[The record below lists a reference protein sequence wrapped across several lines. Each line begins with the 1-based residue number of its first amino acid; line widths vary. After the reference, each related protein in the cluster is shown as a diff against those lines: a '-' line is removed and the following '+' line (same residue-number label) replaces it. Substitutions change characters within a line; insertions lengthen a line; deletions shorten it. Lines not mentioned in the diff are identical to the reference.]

1 MVKFSRLIILLKST
15 FKFHTNS
22 QTISFRKNTIPKK
35 MKKQIL
41 LFLIGL
47 FTTIRMFAQTETVK
61 IPAVAKQIDMMI
73 EHDQSVAKRHIDLMN
88 QNIKSDSP
96 EMRNLMDEWKS
107 VGDVDKIQLKTLFK
121 ENGFLGYSEVGEQ
134 SSHNFLQMVQR
145 FDDDAA
151 FQQDVLVEMK
161 KHIDKINANPIEF
174 AYLTDRVNLNQGK
187 PQVYGTQ
194 LKINEKGNSY
204 EPKTVIDPKNLNK
217 RRAQVGLGT
226 IEEAILVMN
235 NHFAASLKK

>member
-1 MVKFSRLIILLKST
+1 
-15 FKFHTNS
+15 
-22 QTISFRKNTIPKK
+22 

-41 LFLIGL
+41 LFLIVL
-47 FTTIRMFAQTETVK
+47 FATVQMIAQTETVK
-61 IPAVAKQIDMMI
+61 LPAVAKQIDLMI
-73 EHDQSVAKRHIDLMN
+73 EYDQSVAKRHIDFMN
-88 QNIKSDSP
+88 QNVKSDSP
-96 EMRNLMDEWKS
+96 EMKNLMDEWKS
-107 VGDVDKIQLKTLFK
+107 VGDADKIQLKTLFK

-151 FQQDVLVEMK
+151 FQQEVLVEMK

-194 LKINEKGNSY
+194 LKINEKGTSY
-204 EPKTVIDPKNLNK
+204 EPKTVIDPPNLNK
-217 RRAQVGLGT
+217 RRAEVGLGT
-226 IEEAILVMN
+226 IEEAVSIMN
-235 NHFAASLKK
+235 RHFAASLKK